1 MKIRTY
7 LILISIIFLTSS
19 ASALILFFFV
29 DIEKNFELAY
39 ITMGISMFLSISSFV
54 WLTLS
59 FLKKIHYRWE
69 VHTRT
74 ITASLRQGCLM
85 AILIIGMIAL
95 ESLSVLTWKTGMLLS
110 YVLLFIELIFQTI
123 SDS

>member
-1 MKIRTY
+1 
-7 LILISIIFLTSS
+7 
-19 ASALILFFFV
+19 
-29 DIEKNFELAY
+29 
-39 ITMGISMFLSISSFV
+39 
-54 WLTLS
+54 
-59 FLKKIHYRWE
+59 
-69 VHTRT
+69 
-74 ITASLRQGCLM
+74 M